1 MADTSLPAGRESL
14 FGLASYYRRFV
25 RGFATIA
32 EPLTRL
38 TRKQAKFEWTDEAQQ
53 AFDALKLALMEAT
66 SLAFPHPNLPCLLDT
81 DASDVAHGAVLAQ
94 ALMG

>member
-1 MADTSLPAGRESL
+1 MDWRGPA
-14 FGLASYYRRFV
+14 
-25 RGFATIA
+25 
-32 EPLTRL
+32 
-38 TRKQAKFEWTDEAQQ
+38 

-94 ALMG
+94 VIDGVERPIAFSRVMNAS